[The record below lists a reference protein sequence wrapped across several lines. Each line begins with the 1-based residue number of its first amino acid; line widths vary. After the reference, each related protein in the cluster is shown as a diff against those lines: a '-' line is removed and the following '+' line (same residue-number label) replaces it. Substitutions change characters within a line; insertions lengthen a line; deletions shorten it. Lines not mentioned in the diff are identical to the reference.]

1 MNALELL
8 EASNGATLEKLRSG
22 EVDAQQLLV
31 QLLTTSCLL
40 EVTKLLSSRVDVGT
54 FAPAALEV
62 LTQFAPVDSCSI
74 RIDAPE
80 MPSAHA
86 VVGDFPGEIEAEL
99 FAAVLDGSVVPT
111 DSLRVSPLT
120 AGMGPVGYLAAQNL
134 ADAIVNADLIEKVA
148 SQISTGL
155 DSLIEAERSRRQLAA
170 ARAQEIVSRIDET
183 YGADEL
189 TEYTG
194 AIAALPKAVGARLV
208 LQNPRLGGPV
218 SVDVGAT
225 GEHAGTVHTV
235 EVERRVLLSVE
246 AFWGSEP
253 QANEEQTFRDSVDS
267 LCTALARV
275 ERTLR
280 LSDEVETDELTRVG
294 NRRRA
299 LRVLS
304 AARSWAEREDRCFS
318 VLLFDLDHFKKVND
332 TLGHGVGD
340 QVLSAFAGMLQASI
354 REYDSVAR
362 WGGEEFLVTCPDT
375 DMYQA
380 EMLAQRLLAAVPG
393 SVADVVPA
401 DWVQTASIGIASYPM
416 HGENPTAVINAA
428 DAALYRSKDGG
439 RNRSTI
445 AELAVNARIVA
456 GRSR

>member
-1 MNALELL
+1 MNALERL

-40 EVTKLLSSRVDVGT
+40 EVTKLLSSRIDVGS

-86 VVGDFPGEIEAEL
+86 VVGAFPDELEAQL
-99 FAAVLDGSVVPT
+99 FASVLDGSVAPSA
-111 DSLRVSPLT
+111 SLRVSPLT
-120 AGMGPVGYLAAQNL
+120 AAFGPVGYLAAQNL
-134 ADAIVNADLIEKVA
+134 ADAIVNADLIEQVA

-155 DSLIEAERSRRQLAA
+155 DSLIEAERTRRKLAA
-170 ARAQEIVSRIDET
+170 ARAHEVVSRIDER
-183 YGADEL
+183 YGATEL
-189 TEYTG
+189 EEYVQ

-218 SVDVGAT
+218 T
-225 GEHAGTVHTV
+225 THAGLLADEGRTVHTV

-246 AFWGSEP
+246 VQWGSDP
-253 QANEEQTFRDSVDS
+253 QEHEEAAFREIVES
-267 LCTALARV
+267 LSTAIARV

-332 TLGHGVGD
+332 TLGHGTGDKVLAGFATMLVGS
-340 QVLSAFAGMLQASI
+340 V

-362 WGGEEFLVTCPDT
+362 WGGEEFLVVCPDT

-380 EMLAQRLLAAVPG
+380 EALAQRLLGATPG
-393 SVADVVPA
+393 SVAEALPEE
-401 DWVQTASIGIASYPM
+401 WQQTASVGIASYPM
-416 HGENPTAVINAA
+416 HGDNPTAVINAA
-428 DAALYRSKDGG
+428 DAALYRSKDEG
-439 RNRSTI
+439 RNRATI
-445 AELAVNARIVA
+445 AQLAANARIVA